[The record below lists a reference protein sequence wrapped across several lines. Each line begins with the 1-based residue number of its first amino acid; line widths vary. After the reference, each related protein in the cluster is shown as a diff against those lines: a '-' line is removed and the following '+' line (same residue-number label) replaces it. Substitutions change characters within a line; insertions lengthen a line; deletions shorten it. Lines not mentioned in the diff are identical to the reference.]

1 MAQWDIWNVIFFLTR
16 TTYKVFWCRVLM
28 LSLCAADSSTL
39 FLCVWACKRLSL
51 TASSVFEQSCA
62 CRGADH
68 KVLRSHMP
76 FPGLCLTSRKW
87 QAKHNCTLCKQ
98 CMPKLYS
105 ILPTFYLQYQLCS
118 PRISRERMRGQIK
131 YILSW
136 TAGANGLC
144 HCTLCV
150 WFLPAA
156 KGYDTHTHT
165 IAVSYSHIQ
174 YAKSDIRK
182 TLLFKDKCVR
192 DYQTTLTILAVFS
205 ELCTICNISVC
216 IKYSL
221 AKTCIITVKN

>member
-1 MAQWDIWNVIFFLTR
+1 MCLGLLASEKLGNVRRLSLVISRIRPVKISFYGVVKSCCESQMAQWDIWNVIFFLTR

-156 KGYDTHTHT
+156 KGYDTHTHYCCLIFPYT
-165 IAVSYSHIQ
+165 VC
-174 YAKSDIRK
+174 K
-182 TLLFKDKCVR
+182 VR
-192 DYQTTLTILAVFS
+192 HQEDPPF
-205 ELCTICNISVC
+205 
-216 IKYSL
+216 
-221 AKTCIITVKN
+221 